1 MNIVPFFVIL
11 AFLGTVVVLLAGGL
25 SMVHGGKFDATHA
38 EELMEGRVIMQA
50 ITFGLIVM
58 AMLVWS

>member
-11 AFLGTVVVLLAGGL
+11 AFLATLAVLVAGGV
-25 SMVHGGKFDATHA
+25 SFVHGGKFDSVHA
-38 EELMEGRVIMQA
+38 EGLMEGRVIMQA

-58 AMLVWS
+58 AILVWS

>member
-11 AFLGTVVVLLAGGL
+11 AFLGTFAILLAGGL
-25 SMVHGGKFDATHA
+25 SMVHGGKFDARHA
-38 EELMEGRVIMQA
+38 EGLMEGRVIMQA

-58 AMLVWS
+58 ALLVWA